1 MLKLSGAVTCVKF
14 LTKSAGPGS
23 GSAQGFLP
31 YVELSILLFH
41 IFPHFSHFSTY
52 FRTFPHFA
60 TFFQVSSACL
70 LLHWCLC
77 CMAALARSGHAAF
90 GPCLGLDDCLARD
103 VPECSCLQPHFM
115 FLTSCLLVTRVTRAC
130 MGSLWNSSHPNA
142 VFCTCCTILRCV
154 MLRTTCCEADGEVT
168 WQFPWNLWLPLGC
181 AAWML
186 QEYSALEGTWKTFS
200 SYGLPRAPHHF
211 SKKAAEWSTATRM
224 EYDIYWHII
233 SLLKHD
239 SKTGFHLS
247 TFLLAP
253 KKIPQSRYSSM
264 VPLLALL
271 SHSFMQQK

>member
-1 MLKLSGAVTCVKF
+1 MSLDLDRVRIWNIRRSLVEKSAMFWCF
-14 LTKSAGPGS
+14 LTKKWVLVTAGKT
-23 GSAQGFLP
+23 QGTTTGLVFTT
-31 YVELSILLFH
+31 VIFH
-41 IFPHFSHFSTY
+41 GQLQGWRIIFRERIGNKTCAG
-52 FRTFPHFA
+52 TKA
-60 TFFQVSSACL
+60 K
-70 LLHWCLC
+70 
-77 CMAALARSGHAAF
+77 
-90 GPCLGLDDCLARD
+90 
-103 VPECSCLQPHFM
+103 
-115 FLTSCLLVTRVTRAC
+115 VTRVTRAC